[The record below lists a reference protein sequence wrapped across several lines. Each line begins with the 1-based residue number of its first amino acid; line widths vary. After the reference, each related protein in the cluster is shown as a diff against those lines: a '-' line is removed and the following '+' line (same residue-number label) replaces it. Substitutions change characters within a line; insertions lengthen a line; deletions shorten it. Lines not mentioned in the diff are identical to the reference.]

1 MTARTH
7 PEVSQSVCASPN
19 GDFESGALPK
29 TSRGDGCRGGRCSP
43 VGVDPATQGEL
54 FTLEPRC
61 PRKAAEPGSEAR
73 HDANRGP
80 KLGSMPP
87 RPTGKAPARVT
98 ESPQRFR
105 TLARERGGGL
115 TSFLGRR
122 VGKNL
127 ARERR
132 KWSMIVF
139 REEAHFSFVRQWKRG
154 STAQCCTSGTRYR
167 SGVATARAGNINSGT
182 PDLSS
187 AGEHAIFPNSEVP
200 VSGLCL
206 GGQTIQV

>member
-1 MTARTH
+1 MGCLPLEEQCCQNSSNCWQAGRGKDGKMEARHRAEPNVRPLLLSLDGVDGSSLTAPSHSLMTARTH

-54 FTLEPRC
+54 FTVEPRC

-87 RPTGKAPARVT
+87 RPTGKVPARVT

-105 TLARERGGGL
+105 TLARERGGASPHSWGGV
-115 TSFLGRR
+115 LGRTSP
-122 VGKNL
+122 
-127 ARERR
+127 E
-132 KWSMIVF
+132 
-139 REEAHFSFVRQWKRG
+139 REENGR
-154 STAQCCTSGTRYR
+154 
-167 SGVATARAGNINSGT
+167 
-182 PDLSS
+182 
-187 AGEHAIFPNSEVP
+187 
-200 VSGLCL
+200 
-206 GGQTIQV
+206 